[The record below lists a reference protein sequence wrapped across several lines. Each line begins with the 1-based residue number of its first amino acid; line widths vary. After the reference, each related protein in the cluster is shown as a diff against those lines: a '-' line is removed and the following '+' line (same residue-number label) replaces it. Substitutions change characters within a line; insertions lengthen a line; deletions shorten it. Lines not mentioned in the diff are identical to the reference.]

1 MNAACS
7 RLATAPLQSYP
18 AKGFEVAGK
27 MNQASNQIRSTTIL
41 SVRRD
46 GQVAMG
52 GDGQVT
58 LGDSVVKSDAVKVRR
73 LYKGK
78 VVAGFAGSAA
88 DAFALLERFE
98 AKLEEF
104 KGATKRAAIELAKD
118 WRTDRSLRRLESLLA
133 VADSES
139 SLIIGGS
146 GDVIEPTDGVV
157 AIGSGGV
164 SAMSAARA
172 LLAHTKLSAAQIV
185 ETSLKIAGEINVY
198 ANGHITLETL

>member
-1 MNAACS
+1 MTNAAN
-7 RLATAPLQSYP
+7 R
-18 AKGFEVAGK
+18 
-27 MNQASNQIRSTTIL
+27 IRSTTIL

-73 LYKGK
+73 LYKGR

-98 AKLEEF
+98 AKLEEY

-133 VADSES
+133 VADSEA

-164 SAMSAARA
+164 PAMSAARA
-172 LLAHTKLSAAQIV
+172 LLAHTKLSAEQIV

-198 ANGHITLETL
+198 ANEHITVETL

>member
-1 MNAACS
+1 M
-7 RLATAPLQSYP
+7 
-18 AKGFEVAGK
+18 
-27 MNQASNQIRSTTIL
+27 MASQNNRIRSTTIL
-41 SVRRD
+41 SVRRE

-58 LGDSVVKSDAVKVRR
+58 LGDAIVKSDAVKIRR

-133 VADSES
+133 VADSEA

-172 LLAHTKLSAAQIV
+172 LLAHTKLPAAQIV
-185 ETSLKIAGEINVY
+185 ESALKIAGQINIY
-198 ANGHITLETL
+198 ANEHITVETL